1 MAIPFRV
8 SINGTTGTSVP
19 FIVNQHVA
27 PVNLGVGVYQSGGT
41 GMYVVQHTFDDYWR
55 RDSAG
60 QRMYADVTAFAS
72 AARWNNHATLTS
84 LTSTADGN
92 YAFPPLAV
100 RLNVVSAAGTTNFEM
115 VIVPAGIAG
124 N

>member
-8 SINGTTGTSVP
+8 SINGTTGTSRP
-19 FIVNQHVA
+19 YIINQHLA
-27 PVNLGVGVYQSGGT
+27 PVNLGVCVYQSGGT
-41 GMYVVQHTFDDYWR
+41 GMYVVQHTFDDYYA
-55 RDSAG
+55 RDTAG
-60 QRMYADVTAFAS
+60 KLVYAGVTAFVS

-100 RLNVVSAAGTTNFEM
+100 RLNVVSAAANANFEM

>member
-8 SINGTTGTSVP
+8 SINGVTGTSLP
-19 FIVNQHVA
+19 FLVNQHVA
-27 PVNLGVGVYQSGGT
+27 PVNMGIGVYQSGGT
-41 GMYVVQHTFDDYWR
+41 GMYIVQHTFDDYFR

-60 QRMYADVTAFAS
+60 RPIYADVTSFTS
-72 AARWNNHATLTS
+72 LARWSNHPTLTS
-84 LTSTADGN
+84 LTSTADSN
-92 YAFPPLAV
+92 YAYPPLAV

-115 VIVPAGIAG
+115 VIVQAGIAG